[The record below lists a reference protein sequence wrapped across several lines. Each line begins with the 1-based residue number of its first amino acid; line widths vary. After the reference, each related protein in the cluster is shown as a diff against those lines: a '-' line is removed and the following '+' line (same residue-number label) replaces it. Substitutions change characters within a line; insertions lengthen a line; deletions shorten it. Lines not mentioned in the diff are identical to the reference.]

1 MTIENIKL
9 IKHFTMKAIFKLM
22 AAIAIYIAAQSC
34 ACTVIDNSEVGIK
47 FNKFGITEQGR
58 LEAISVTGYVFY
70 NPFVTSVFSYPT
82 YVQRKEYNAFHVNT
96 KDGAEFYMDPTLAY
110 YINRSQAQDIFT
122 TYRTKLSAIEE
133 GYMRTAI
140 YEAYRICAN
149 KYTSDEL
156 MANRAQFESDVR
168 SMVDKSLCAEGF
180 VVKEFTSKIDPPKS
194 LQAAIDAKNQAIQ
207 AALKAENEIK
217 AAEAQ
222 AKINVA
228 KAEGDAKAMKIKADA
243 EAYYNRTIAASLS
256 PMIVQEDWIEKWD
269 GKLPMYSGSG
279 TPLINMPK

>member
-1 MTIENIKL
+1 
-9 IKHFTMKAIFKLM
+9 MKKFFVFF
-22 AAIAIYIAAQSC
+22 AIAAASVLSS
-34 ACTVIDNSEVGIK
+34 CTVIDNSEVGIK
-47 FNKFGITEQGR
+47 FKKFGLTNQGE
-58 LEAISVTGYVFY
+58 LKATTVTGYIFY
-70 NPFVTSVFSYPT
+70 NPITTSVFSYPT
-82 YVQRKEYNAFHVNT
+82 YVQRKEYDAFHVNT
-96 KDGAEFYMDPTLAY
+96 KDGAEFFMDPTLAY
-110 YINRSQAQDIFT
+110 YIDRERATSIFT
-122 TYRTKLSAIEE
+122 TYRTKLKSIED

-168 SMVDKSLCAEGF
+168 AMVDKSLGSEGF
-180 VVKEFTSKIDPPKS
+180 VVKEFTSKIDPPQS

-207 AALKAENEIK
+207 AALKAENEVK

-228 KAEGDAKAMKIKADA
+228 KAEGEAQAMKIKADA
-243 EAYYNRTIAASLS
+243 EAYYNRTISASLS

-269 GKLPMYSGSG
+269 GKLPIYSGSG
-279 TPLINMPK
+279 TPLISLPK

>member
-1 MTIENIKL
+1 MKKFFL
-9 IKHFTMKAIFKLM
+9 IVAM
-22 AAIAIYIAAQSC
+22 IAATIMTS
-34 ACTVIDNSEVGIK
+34 CTVIDNSEVGIK
-47 FNKFGITEQGR
+47 FKKFSLNNQGE
-58 LEAISVTGYVFY
+58 LKAVSVNGYIFY
-70 NPFVTSVFSYPT
+70 NPFTTSVFSYPT
-82 YVQRKEYNAFHVNT
+82 FVQRKEYNAFHVNT
-96 KDGAEFYMDPTLAY
+96 KDGAEFFMDPTLAY
-110 YINRSQAQDIFT
+110 YIAKDKATSIFT
-122 TYRTKLSAIEE
+122 TYRTKLSSIEE

-149 KYTSDEL
+149 RYTSDEL
-156 MANRAQFESDVR
+156 MANRAQFETDVR
-168 SMVDKSLCAEGF
+168 AMVDKSLGAEGF
-180 VVKEFTSKIDPPKS
+180 IVKEFTSRIDPPQS

-228 KAEGDAKAMKIKADA
+228 KAEGDAMAMKIKADA

-269 GKLPMYSGSG
+269 GKLPTYSGSG
-279 TPLINMPK
+279 TPLISLPK